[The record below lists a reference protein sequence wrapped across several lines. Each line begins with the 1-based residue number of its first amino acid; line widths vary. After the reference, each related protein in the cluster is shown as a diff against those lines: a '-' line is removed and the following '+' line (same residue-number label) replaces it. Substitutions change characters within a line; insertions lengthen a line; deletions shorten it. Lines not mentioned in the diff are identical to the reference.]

1 MLLSVD
7 RVLLAYVDK
16 AHVQEVAKAMGAVF
30 TANEIENKIYCL
42 EADTTG
48 ALII

>member
-1 MLLSVD
+1 MD
-7 RVLLAYVDK
+7 EYNEKDY
-16 AHVQEVAKAMGAVF
+16 
-30 TANEIENKIYCL
+30 NEIENKIYCL